1 MGCCVLAGDDD
12 VHICRCQVARPDQA
26 LLVVVALGDSSQ
38 CAGHAHAVGAHG
50 HGLQLAVLVQN
61 LQAQCL
67 SILAAQ
73 GEDVTHLDA
82 AGCHQFAGAVRCRV
96 AFAHLAR
103 LNDAVGGEVAAED
116 QVRHVLALFVCA
128 GHPAGTA
135 HHAGVNEEGNA
146 GCGSYRILVLGVR
159 TEQGRVQAQ
168 AGANVALDQLR
179 VCLQVLFA
187 GCLNLNLATDAQQ
200 GADVDLNA
208 AQVHGTVAGNAHGED
223 LTLTGGGDDGAQE
236 ALEGLRSFQGA
247 VDKLG
252 VQFVHA
258 LDESLDGRRVG
269 GVHKDC
275 RRGVLGDFDFLGNH
289 GGDGLNVC
297 RVAARGT
304 HEGVLTDR
312 GRVQELF
319 TAGAAHRAGLR
330 GHNDNLQAQA
340 LENALVGGT
349 VRHVRLVQAL
359 IVNVEGVGV
368 LHDELAATQ
377 QTRAGA
383 RLIAVLGL
391 NLVQVNRQVLV
402 GGVQVLDQQGEHFLV
417 GGCQQHVCTLAVL
430 EAEEVIAVLVPAVG
444 CFVGLAGQQCGE
456 VNFLRTNGVHLFADD
471 VLDLAQYLQAQG
483 QPGVHAGGCAA
494 DVTGADQ
501 QLVAGDLS
509 VYGVLAQSAHEEV
522 GKAKYHD
529 SP

>member
-1 MGCCVLAGDDD
+1 MGCCVLAGDDN
-12 VHICRCQVARPDQA
+12 VHICRCQVTRPDQA
-26 LLVVVALGDSSQ
+26 LLVVVALGDSGQ

-50 HGLQLAVLVQN
+50 HGLQLAVLVQD

-67 SILAAQ
+67 SVLAAQ
-73 GEDVTHLDA
+73 GEDVAHLDA
-82 AGCHQFAGAVRCRV
+82 AGCHQLAGAVRCRV

-103 LNDAVGGEVAAED
+103 LNHAVGGEVAAED
-116 QVRHVLALFVCA
+116 QVRHVLALFVCT

-146 GCGSYRILVLGVR
+146 GCGSHRILILGVR
-159 TEQGRVQAQ
+159 AEQGRVQAQ
-168 AGANVALDQLR
+168 AGADVALDQLR

-187 GCLNLNLATDAQQ
+187 GCLDLNLAADAQQ
-200 GADVDLNA
+200 RADVDLNA

-223 LTLTGGGDDGAQE
+223 LTLAGGGDDGTHE
-236 ALEGLRSFQGA
+236 ALEGLRSLQGA
-247 VDKLG
+247 AGDLG

-258 LDESLDGRRVG
+258 LHQGLNGGGVG
-269 GVHKDC
+269 GVQNDC

-289 GGDGLNVC
+289 GGHGLNVC

-304 HEGVLTDR
+304 HEGVLTDG

-319 TAGAAHRAGLR
+319 TAGATHRAGLC
-330 GHNDNLQAQA
+330 GHNDNLQTQT
-340 LENALVGGT
+340 LEDALVGGA

-368 LHDELAATQ
+368 LHDELAAAQ

-430 EAEEVIAVLVPAVG
+430 EAEEVVAVLVPAVG
-444 CFVGLAGQQCGE
+444 CLIGFAG
-456 VNFLRTNGVHLFADD
+456 
-471 VLDLAQYLQAQG
+471 
-483 QPGVHAGGCAA
+483 
-494 DVTGADQ
+494 
-501 QLVAGDLS
+501 
-509 VYGVLAQSAHEEV
+509 
-522 GKAKYHD
+522 
-529 SP
+529 

>member
-1 MGCCVLAGDDD
+1 MA
-12 VHICRCQVARPDQA
+12 
-26 LLVVVALGDSSQ
+26 
-38 CAGHAHAVGAHG
+38 
-50 HGLQLAVLVQN
+50 
-61 LQAQCL
+61 
-67 SILAAQ
+67 
-73 GEDVTHLDA
+73 HLDT
-82 AGCHQFAGAVRCRV
+82 AGCHQLAGAVRCRV
-96 AFAHLAR
+96 TFADLAR
-103 LNDAVGGEVAAED
+103 LDNAVGGEVAAEY
-116 QVRHVLALFVCA
+116 QVCHVLALSVGA
-128 GHPAGTA
+128 GDPAGTA

-146 GCGSYRILVLGVR
+146 GCGSYRILILGVC
-159 TEQGRVQAQ
+159 TEQGCVQAQ
-168 AGANVALDQLR
+168 AGADVALDQLR
-179 VCLQVLFA
+179 VRLQVLFA
-187 GCLNLNLATDAQQ
+187 GCLNLNLAADTQQ

-208 AQVHGTVAGNAHGED
+208 AQVHGAVAGNAHGED
-223 LTLTGGGDDGAQE
+223 LTLAGGGDDSAQE
-236 ALEGLRSFQGA
+236 ALEGLRSLDGA
-247 VDKLG
+247 AGHLG

-258 LDESLDGRRVG
+258 LHQGLNGGGVG
-269 GVHKDC
+269 GVHDDC

-289 GGDGLNVC
+289 SGDGFNVSC
-297 RVAARGT
+297 IAASRT
-304 HEGVLTDR
+304 HEGVLTDG

-330 GHNDNLQAQA
+330 GHNDDLQAQA
-340 LENALVGGT
+340 LENALVCGA

-368 LHDELAATQ
+368 LHDELAAAQ

-391 NLVQVNRQVLV
+391 NLVQVDRQVLV
-402 GGVQVLDQQGEHFLV
+402 GGVQVLHQQGEHFLV
-417 GGCQQHVCTLAVL
+417 GGRQQHVCTLTVL
-430 EAEEVIAVLVPAVG
+430 EAEEVIAVLVPAVS
-444 CFVGLAGQQCGE
+444 CLVGLAGQQCGE
-456 VNFLRTNGVHLFADD
+456 VNFLRADGVHLFTDD

>member
-1 MGCCVLAGDDD
+1 M
-12 VHICRCQVARPDQA
+12 
-26 LLVVVALGDSSQ
+26 VALGDSSQ
-38 CAGHAHAVGAHG
+38 CAGHTHTVGAHG
-50 HGLQLAVLVQN
+50 HGLQLAVLIQD

-67 SILAAQ
+67 SVLATQ
-73 GEDVTHLDA
+73 GEDVAHLDT

-96 AFAHLAR
+96 AFAHLTR
-103 LNDAVGGEVAAED
+103 FDDAVGGEVAAED

-269 GVHKDC
+269 GVHDDC
-275 RRGVLGDFDFLGNH
+275 RRGFLGDFDFLGNH

-368 LHDELAATQ
+368 LHNELAAAQ
-377 QTRAGA
+377 QARAGA

-391 NLVQVNRQVLV
+391 NLVQVNRKVLV
-402 GGVQVLDQQGEHFLV
+402 GGVQVLHQQGEHFLV
-417 GGCQQHVCTLAVL
+417 GGGQQHVCTLAVL

-501 QLVAGDLS
+501 HLVAGDLS